1 MNTADAFLNEIR
13 NQIDYTN
20 RLEEA
25 YITKHSEIEYIYVR
39 LRQLFAYVQS
49 DNSKISK
56 LNEMLEQIRLII
68 QPNSNFQIQQQ
79 EVLQNSK
86 KILEEI
92 NKSPTVNDTVIIPLI
107 DQLDSLVSGVPI
119 PLVKGVKSKKKKAK
133 KRKKS
138 KKK

>member
-25 YITKHSEIEYIYVR
+25 YITKHSEIEYIYAR
-39 LRQLFAYVQS
+39 LRQLFTYVQS

-79 EVLQNSK
+79 QVLQNSK

-92 NKSPTVNDTVIIPLI
+92 NQSPTVNDTVIIPLI